1 MLRVEPGIILRG
13 DNTQLNQ
20 LVHIFL
26 DNACKYTPS
35 GGTLFLSLSRSS
47 GIVRLVV
54 SNSGKPIPAESL
66 PHLFDRFYR
75 IDSSRTKNSMA
86 GGFGLGLS
94 IAKTIAEKNGGAIHV
109 ESTAEKGTVFSVI
122 FK

>member
-1 MLRVEPGIILRG
+1 MLFR
-13 DNTQLNQ
+13 
-20 LVHIFL
+20 
-26 DNACKYTPS
+26 
-35 GGTLFLSLSRSS
+35 
-47 GIVRLVV
+47 